1 MASRTAGATGAALSL
16 KKFTSDSRAKVL
28 TSTRHV
34 RADSTKPIP
43 RTGSPTTRSIGWI
56 CKFAFV
62 DGKAALSVNLLGP
75 FRLTKALFGALAASA
90 RNGRGAV
97 VINISSDAAVNP
109 YSGWGAYR
117 RRCQRSDL
125 MCYDGPYANHRI
137 KIASTDCPYSCEG
150 TDSAIVSRGGK
161 PWRNRTF
168 VWSPQPKKYGQSCRR
183 GVQTPSSDLASI

>member
-75 FRLTKALFGALAASA
+75 FRLTKALFGALAALRAEWA
-90 RNGRGAV
+90 RGRR
-97 VINISSDAAVNP
+97 D
-109 YSGWGAYR
+109 
-117 RRCQRSDL
+117 Q
-125 MCYDGPYANHRI
+125 HF
-137 KIASTDCPYSCEG
+137 E
-150 TDSAIVSRGGK
+150 
-161 PWRNRTF
+161 
-168 VWSPQPKKYGQSCRR
+168 
-183 GVQTPSSDLASI
+183 